1 MCENTRLQGHL
12 EQINTEMTCQKQ
24 TRDIR
29 MINNPLRKAVG
40 LALAH
45 LLHHSKERETQQE
58 HSYECENSFNIKQ
71 TKCVRWKEH

>member
-1 MCENTRLQGHL
+1 MLGFQGHL
-12 EQINTEMTCQKQ
+12 EQINTEMTCQKY

-45 LLHHSKERETQQE
+45 LLHHSKERETQ
-58 HSYECENSFNIKQ
+58 
-71 TKCVRWKEH
+71 

>member
-1 MCENTRLQGHL
+1 MTPKKKVKMLSFQGHL
-12 EQINTEMTCQKQ
+12 EQINTEMTCQNY

-45 LLHHSKERETQQE
+45 LLHHSKERETQ
-58 HSYECENSFNIKQ
+58 
-71 TKCVRWKEH
+71 

>member
-1 MCENTRLQGHL
+1 MLGFQGHL
-12 EQINTEMTCQKQ
+12 EQINTEMTCQKY

-45 LLHHSKERETQQE
+45 LLHQRKEKLNRSIHMNVKTV
-58 HSYECENSFNIKQ
+58 S
-71 TKCVRWKEH
+71 T

>member
-1 MCENTRLQGHL
+1 M
-12 EQINTEMTCQKQ
+12 
-24 TRDIR
+24 R
-29 MINNPLRKAVG
+29 MINNPLCKAVG

-58 HSYECENSFNIKQ
+58 LSYECENSFNIKQ